1 MSEGIDGK
9 VVFITGGSTG
19 LGAETARLLA
29 ERGARDRSLDRAT
42 A

>member
-29 ERGARDRSLDRAT
+29 ERGAKVALDRAT